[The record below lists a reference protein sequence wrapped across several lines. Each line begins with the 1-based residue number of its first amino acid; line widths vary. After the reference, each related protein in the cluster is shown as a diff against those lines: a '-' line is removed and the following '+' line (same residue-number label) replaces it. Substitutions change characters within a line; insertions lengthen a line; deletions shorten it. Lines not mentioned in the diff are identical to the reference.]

1 MPDAPAAAPLPPARR
16 VLAVA
21 VGLFATWQ
29 LVFIP
34 LANLIDF
41 VPRRLGPPLE
51 PVSDNYQARGTFT
64 TIESLQRAADYTGAV
79 LDAWGEL
86 SGQEQGWSMFTPGMP
101 PYTVAPAVEFRFASG
116 PSDTV
121 LSPYEPLDKEN
132 PRPRPMLVNARPLH
146 VESQFV
152 FPAWFAPPE
161 ELARGPVP
169 PEGFAQLP
177 EVYRSLPGAARKW
190 RALICAYLAWRLKE
204 YRAAHP
210 DRPEP
215 VEVVLKHRFIPTP
228 HPGHPRVW
236 TQPVVERP
244 YALWRPADG
253 SYEVYDAVEKRFV
266 PGAKP

>member
-1 MPDAPAAAPLPPARR
+1 MPDAPAPPSFARR

-34 LANLIDF
+34 AANLIDF

-51 PVSDNYQARGTFT
+51 PISDSYQARGTFT
-64 TIESLQRAADYTGAV
+64 TIEPLQRTADYTGAV
-79 LDAWGEL
+79 LDTWGEL
-86 SGQEQGWSMFTPGMP
+86 SGQEQGWSMFAPGMP
-101 PYTVAPAVEFRFASG
+101 PYSVTPAVEFRFANK

-121 LSPYEPLDKEN
+121 LSPYEPLDKQN
-132 PRPRPMLVNARPLH
+132 PRLRPTLVNTRPLH
-146 VESQFV
+146 IESQLV

-161 ELARGPVP
+161 EIARSFAP
-169 PEGFAQLP
+169 PEELAQLP
-177 EVYRSLPGAARKW
+177 DAYRTLPESARKW
-190 RALICAYLAWRLKE
+190 RDLARVYLVWHFKK

-210 DRPEP
+210 DHPEP

-228 HPGHPRVW
+228 HPGRPRGW

-244 YALWRPADG
+244 YALWRPADD

-266 PGAKP
+266 SGAKP